1 LTDIGVNLLLKAQAD
16 QALAAVKS
24 AATEVK
30 ALGAATRSAAT
41 DADRAAAASRNQAA
55 AAQQIRTSHTLAA
68 GSVGNLTAQFNDIG
82 QMLLAGQNP
91 LTLAVQQGTQISQVL
106 GPLGAGG
113 AVRAL
118 GSAFMGMINP
128 VSLITIGSIAAGA
141 AMLQWLTGAS
151 KDARSF
157 DDNLAALDD
166 SIKALNESANRYSAE
181 GLASIEEKY
190 GTITAEVLRLVEAQ
204 RMLDEREALSNLR
217 STLNSLTNEVGAGL
231 FTFAAG
237 DLSRIFGVTERQA
250 LSLYGQMRQIGDL
263 DTFGAQADA
272 LSGLANQ
279 IEVAAGGVANMSAR
293 QFEFYQQIIASEAA
307 VRQLAEAERS
317 AVGPA
322 TAALRERLAAERE
335 LRASQIE
342 FMVEKAA
349 VQQQDA
355 AWAAQTLADLS
366 AQSNMQATIL
376 QYGADSAEVAQ
387 ARADAERAVFE
398 EMLASRDI
406 SEDLKA
412 ELLLSFDVMQLM
424 EGANVAGPISNAANE
439 ASRLA
444 TNLGISVGLAQQI
457 MSIGDVVLDPRDPRY
472 DAGAAQ
478 RENQFGFEYGR
489 TSPFAPSPPD
499 RISSSGAG
507 RAPSGAGRSGGGSS
521 RPEPGSL
528 AALQAEAAE
537 ALASLDLA
545 VAGIAEK
552 VRAGLLTSAEGADAV
567 DDATRRAAEGIA
579 ELIPEIERV
588 GPAGIEVAAD
598 LRVSMTGLVADLRVA
613 GSELSESLSGSFEGA
628 FSSFLSG
635 AKSGQDAFGDFAD
648 FVKTKIADLLA
659 QRFTSQFVMPLFD
672 SILGAVGLGAAP
684 AVAGVGT
691 ARLSS
696 DVLKGPGLS
705 LARGTSGARR
715 GDSEAGAKAA
725 PLGGRPGGD
734 VTVNVINNAQGATAK
749 VTERTEGGRNVI
761 DVMIEQVR
769 NQIAGDIAQG
779 RGPVPDA
786 LASTY
791 ALSRSPR

>member
-141 AMLQWLTGAS
+141 AMFQWLTRSVGDAQSLEDRLEALVARAKEFTEAS
-151 KDARSF
+151 EDAGRSLSDLSGDFGRLSPQVAAAF
-157 DDNLAALDD
+157 DL
-166 SIKALNESANRYSAE
+166 
-181 GLASIEEKY
+181 
-190 GTITAEVLRLVEAQ
+190 
-204 RMLDEREALSNLR
+204 REALRFGAAVDALRNTARDLGREFEYSFNQLRTAAAVGDGRLAQLEQTMQMTYAQAIALKDALQDVDIAEGPAEAAIAAEHLNNL
-217 STLNSLTNEVGAGL
+217 LIN
-231 FTFAAG
+231 
-237 DLSRIFGVTERQA
+237 IFGNAE
-250 LSLYGQMRQIGDL
+250 SLPPSFREM
-263 DTFGAQADA
+263 ADA
-272 LSGLANQ
+272 AAEIVIQAASINQQLEDGNNILSAMIGMANGA
-279 IEVAAGGVANMSAR
+279 EVAVAGIGAAAGG
-293 QFEFYQQIIASEAA
+293 IIANLQAA
-307 VRQLAEAERS
+307 AAAAWGLAAARTAAFQAEQVQSSLSYEQQGGMDGATRAARNDDARRAS
-317 AVGPA
+317 ATLAGVVSRGPA
-322 TAALRERLAAERE
+322 
-335 LRASQIE
+335 
-342 FMVEKAA
+342 
-349 VQQQDA
+349 
-355 AWAAQTLADLS
+355 
-366 AQSNMQATIL
+366 
-376 QYGADSAEVAQ
+376 
-387 ARADAERAVFE
+387 
-398 EMLASRDI
+398 
-406 SEDLKA
+406 
-412 ELLLSFDVMQLM
+412 
-424 EGANVAGPISNAANE
+424 GPTVVP
-439 ASRLA
+439 R
-444 TNLGISVGLAQQI
+444 VGR
-457 MSIGDVVLDPRDPRY
+457 G
-472 DAGAAQ
+472 G
-478 RENQFGFEYGR
+478 GG
-489 TSPFAPSPPD
+489 
-499 RISSSGAG
+499 GG
-507 RAPSGAGRSGGGSS
+507 GGGGGSS

-613 GSELSESLSGSFEGA
+613 GSELSESLSSSFEGA

-705 LARGTSGARR
+705 LARGPSGARR
-715 GDSEAGAKAA
+715 GESEAGAKAA